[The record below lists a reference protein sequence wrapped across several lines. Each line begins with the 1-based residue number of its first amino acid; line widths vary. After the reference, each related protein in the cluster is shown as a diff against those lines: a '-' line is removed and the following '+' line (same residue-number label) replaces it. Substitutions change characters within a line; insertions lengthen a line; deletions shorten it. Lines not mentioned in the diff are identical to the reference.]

1 MANKC
6 TTQCCYTTLNDV
18 VTCDTVE
25 YNCGDTNPCRGYR
38 GGGRV
43 MGAYRST
50 DGDTAMGS
58 SMPAMDFVRNHW
70 GKLLAVVGLA
80 ATAWYFLIRKKK

>member
-6 TTQCCYTTLNDV
+6 TTRCCYTTLNDV

-25 YNCGDTNPCRGYR
+25 YNCGDSNPCRGYR

-43 MGAYRST
+43 IGAYRSST
-50 DGDTAMGS
+50 MS
-58 SMPAMDFVRNHW
+58 SDSDSAPMWP
-70 GKLLAVVGLA
+70 KLVAVAIIAFIIYKVA
-80 ATAWYFLIRKKK
+80 K